1 MDFISEYKHVG
12 EKTVH
17 KYNIIG
23 TNLVVYNAWEPSS
36 VMGKHSSI
44 TFIDSK
50 CYGQIGH
57 RHMPPEIDAL
67 PAGSQQRIDEV
78 HKNYEE
84 QYQEAYRI
92 IIEAFPEAAA
102 GNQDMGDIEIIHR
115 GT

>member
-1 MDFISEYKHVG
+1 MDFTSEYKHIGDKV
-12 EKTVH
+12 VH

-57 RHMPPEIDAL
+57 RHMPPETEAL
-67 PAGSQQRIDEV
+67 PAGTEERVNAVTQNYREQDE
-78 HKNYEE
+78 
-84 QYQEAYRI
+84 EAYRV

-102 GNQDMGDIEIIHR
+102 GKR
-115 GT
+115 